1 MYGSV
6 SRWRVK
12 EGKQQELETVAR
24 ELMSDR
30 PPGSRGVVIYR
41 SDSDSREYWI
51 AGSWESREAY
61 HGNSSSPEQQER
73 FRKLRDL
80 MDGDPEWHDGE
91 IVASY

>member
-1 MYGSV
+1 MYGSA

-12 EGKQQELETVAR
+12 EGKQQELETVAKL
-24 ELMSDR
+24 LMSDR
-30 PPGSRGVVIYR
+30 PPGAHRVVIYR
-41 SDSDSREYWI
+41 SDSDPREYSI

-61 HGNSSSPEQQER
+61 HGNSSSPEQQEL
-73 FRKLRDL
+73 FRNLRDL